1 METKHKN
8 VVRTL
13 TLFVVLGIT
22 TLFQTNVDSYTFSE
36 TMKFKPVTPN
46 VPELY
51 TGPQTVQALMT
62 AFDLEYNRRH
72 SKTTVSISGRKS
84 RQLTVT
90 EIDARYPRAEWL
102 QALLH
107 KGITIKNFHEYAS
120 YLAKRHTLAF
130 LEDNPDLRKTGFL
143 DIPSVDDWLT
153 YKASYIDKLVDLTP
167 PKAPTSLQVPTA
179 PLAPI
184 APNALIT
191 PPAPIAP
198 NALIAPR
205 APQLFNSLTEREEI
219 TLSSLQSLVNQL
231 EQTVEDL
238 ERQNRQDMAEQVK
251 EALEH
256 AKKILEQIE
265 TGKPL
270 SDEPKQHPKK
280 TSRYPPL

>member
-13 TLFVVLGIT
+13 ALFAVLGTAIF
-22 TLFQTNVDSYTFSE
+22 FQTNVDSYTFSE

-46 VPELY
+46 VPEVY

-72 SKTTVSISGRKS
+72 AKTTVSISGRKS

-90 EIDARYPRAEWL
+90 EIDARYPREEWL

-143 DIPSVDDWLT
+143 DIPSADDWLT

-198 NALIAPR
+198 LAPIAPR
-205 APQLFNSLTEREEI
+205 APQLNSLMELEEI

-251 EALEH
+251 ETLEH
-256 AKKILEQIE
+256 AKKILAQIE

-270 SDEPKQHPKK
+270 SDEPKRRMKR

>member
-1 METKHKN
+1 MKRKN

-13 TLFVVLGIT
+13 TLFVVLGIAI
-22 TLFQTNVDSYTFSE
+22 LFQTNVDSYTFSE

-46 VPELY
+46 VPEVY

-62 AFDLEYNRRH
+62 AFDPEYNRRH
-72 SKTTVSISGRKS
+72 AKTTVIISGRKPS
-84 RQLTVT
+84 QLTVA
-90 EIDARYPRAEWL
+90 EIDARYPRVEWL
-102 QALLH
+102 QVLLH

-153 YKASYIDKLVDLTP
+153 YKANYIDKLVDLTP
-167 PKAPTSLQVPTA
+167 PKAPTSLQIPTV

-184 APNALIT
+184 APNAPIIPL
-191 PPAPIAP
+191 APIV
-198 NALIAPR
+198 PR
-205 APQLFNSLTEREEI
+205 APQLFNSLTELEEI

-270 SDEPKQHPKK
+270 SDEPERRPKK

>member
-1 METKHKN
+1 METKRKN

-13 TLFVVLGIT
+13 TLFVVLGIAIF
-22 TLFQTNVDSYTFSE
+22 FQTNVDSYTFSE

-46 VPELY
+46 APEVY
-51 TGPQTVQALMT
+51 TGPQTVQALMA
-62 AFDLEYNRRH
+62 AFDPEYNRRH
-72 SKTTVSISGRKS
+72 AKTTVSISGRKS
-84 RQLTVT
+84 RQLTVA
-90 EIDARYPRAEWL
+90 EIDARYPRVEWL

-143 DIPSVDDWLT
+143 NIPSVDDWLT

-167 PKAPTSLQVPTA
+167 PKAPTSLQIPTA
-179 PLAPI
+179 SLAPI
-184 APNALIT
+184 APNAPIIPL
-191 PPAPIAP
+191 APIVP
-198 NALIAPR
+198 P
-205 APQLFNSLTEREEI
+205 APQLFNSLTELEEI
-219 TLSSLQSLVNQL
+219 TLSLLQSLVNQL

-238 ERQNRQDMAEQVK
+238 ERQNRQHMAKQVK

-256 AKKILEQIE
+256 TKKILEQIE

-270 SDEPKQHPKK
+270 SDEPKRRMKR

>member
-8 VVRTL
+8 VVKTL
-13 TLFVVLGIT
+13 ALFVVLGIAVF
-22 TLFQTNVDSYTFSE
+22 LQTNVDSYTFSE
-36 TMKFKPVTPN
+36 TMTFKPVTPN
-46 VPELY
+46 VPEVY
-51 TGPQTVQALMT
+51 TGPQTVQALMN

-153 YKASYIDKLVDLTP
+153 YKADYINKLVDLTP
-167 PKAPTSLQVPTA
+167 PKAPTSLQVPTV

-184 APNALIT
+184 APNTPIT
-191 PPAPIAP
+191 PLAPIV
-198 NALIAPR
+198 PR
-205 APQLFNSLTEREEI
+205 APQLFDSLTELVEI

-231 EQTVEDL
+231 EKIVEDL
-238 ERQNRQDMAEQVK
+238 EHQNRQDIAEQVK

-256 AKKILEQIE
+256 AKKILKQIE
-265 TGKPL
+265 TEKPL
-270 SDEPKQHPKK
+270 SDEPKRRMKK
-280 TSRYPPL
+280 TSRYSPL